1 MTSFARRLSAAFA
14 ALLLPAVM
22 TAQSPIPPTS
32 YVNPFI
38 GTGGHGHTFPGATV
52 PFGMVQLSPDTR
64 LEGWDGCSGY
74 HYSDTLVYGF
84 SHTHLSGTGCSDYGD
99 ILFMPVAGREANPL
113 KYTYASP
120 FRKRDETAAP
130 GYYKVK
136 LPANG
141 VTAEL
146 TATARAGFHRYT
158 FNVPGK
164 EQVVV
169 DLKHRDKVL
178 ASGIRI
184 IGPDEIEGY
193 RISRVWADSQMVYF
207 VAKFSKPFTSA
218 QIWSGDKILTGA
230 KESEGTELRA
240 VFTFDGKEG
249 DQILVRAGISGVDIE
264 GARKNMESEI
274 GGKDFDT
281 VAAAA
286 LKVWNDEL
294 SRIAVENGTLDQ
306 QVIFYTSLY
315 HTMVQPNIY
324 CDVDGRY
331 RGRDLKIHKTD
342 SLDYYTVFSLWDT
355 YRAANPLYTI
365 IQPKRVNGFI
375 NTFLRQYDEGGM
387 LPVWELS
394 GNETGCMI
402 GYHSAPVIADAWQ
415 KGIRGYDGEKA
426 LQAMKHSA
434 EQDHL
439 GLKYYRSKGYIPAD
453 KEGESVSKTLEY
465 AYDDWC
471 IAITAKSLGKTEDFK
486 TYIGRA
492 QSYKN
497 VFDPITGFMR
507 AKSNETLFKPF
518 DPAEVNFN
526 YTEANAWQYS
536 FYAPH
541 DNSSL
546 MRLMGGREAYAK
558 KLDDLFTA
566 DSKTSGREQADIT
579 GLIGQYAHGNEPS
592 HHMAYLYDYAGY
604 PWKTQEL
611 VHRICSEFYRNAPDG
626 LIGNEDCGQ
635 MSAWYIFSAMGFYP
649 VTPGAGFYAFGT
661 PVFPRASIRLENGK
675 TFTVRALN
683 LSDKN
688 IYIQSVTL
696 NGKPW
701 TKCYLMHTDIAKG
714 GELALT
720 MGPQPNKAWGV
731 GYGSF
736 PDTYVGEYLIVPVPM
751 AFEGQKTF
759 LDSTLVAITDAQP
772 GVNIFYTL
780 DGSEPTPRSSQ
791 YKRPLLLRKTTTLR
805 AIAVNAELQHSLP
818 IEATFTKI
826 PKNRRITLLTPYAG
840 QYSGGGDLALIDF
853 TRGGDEFRTGGWQ
866 GYEGNDLS
874 VVIDLGETLP
884 VKKLSLGC
892 LQDQGSWI
900 FMPSKV
906 DWFISADGTNFTPQ
920 GTVENTLDER
930 RDGPVIRE
938 FGITLKG
945 VKTRYIKVTA
955 TNRGTCP
962 AWHPGAGSK
971 AWIFAD
977 EITIE

>member
-355 YRAANPLYTI
+355 YLLCAGHRHRPRREPFTGPL
-365 IQPKRVNGFI
+365 RRSF
-375 NTFLRQYDEGGM
+375 
-387 LPVWELS
+387 
-394 GNETGCMI
+394 
-402 GYHSAPVIADAWQ
+402 
-415 KGIRGYDGEKA
+415 KA
-426 LQAMKHSA
+426 VKFQA
-434 EQDHL
+434 
-439 GLKYYRSKGYIPAD
+439 
-453 KEGESVSKTLEY
+453 
-465 AYDDWC
+465 
-471 IAITAKSLGKTEDFK
+471 
-486 TYIGRA
+486 
-492 QSYKN
+492 
-497 VFDPITGFMR
+497 
-507 AKSNETLFKPF
+507 
-518 DPAEVNFN
+518 
-526 YTEANAWQYS
+526 
-536 FYAPH
+536 
-541 DNSSL
+541 
-546 MRLMGGREAYAK
+546 
-558 KLDDLFTA
+558 
-566 DSKTSGREQADIT
+566 
-579 GLIGQYAHGNEPS
+579 
-592 HHMAYLYDYAGY
+592 
-604 PWKTQEL
+604 
-611 VHRICSEFYRNAPDG
+611 RN
-626 LIGNEDCGQ
+626 
-635 MSAWYIFSAMGFYP
+635 
-649 VTPGAGFYAFGT
+649 
-661 PVFPRASIRLENGK
+661 
-675 TFTVRALN
+675 
-683 LSDKN
+683 
-688 IYIQSVTL
+688 
-696 NGKPW
+696 
-701 TKCYLMHTDIAKG
+701 
-714 GELALT
+714 
-720 MGPQPNKAWGV
+720 
-731 GYGSF
+731 
-736 PDTYVGEYLIVPVPM
+736 
-751 AFEGQKTF
+751 
-759 LDSTLVAITDAQP
+759 
-772 GVNIFYTL
+772 
-780 DGSEPTPRSSQ
+780 
-791 YKRPLLLRKTTTLR
+791 
-805 AIAVNAELQHSLP
+805 
-818 IEATFTKI
+818 
-826 PKNRRITLLTPYAG
+826 
-840 QYSGGGDLALIDF
+840 
-853 TRGGDEFRTGGWQ
+853 
-866 GYEGNDLS
+866 
-874 VVIDLGETLP
+874 
-884 VKKLSLGC
+884 
-892 LQDQGSWI
+892 
-900 FMPSKV
+900 
-906 DWFISADGTNFTPQ
+906 
-920 GTVENTLDER
+920 
-930 RDGPVIRE
+930 
-938 FGITLKG
+938 
-945 VKTRYIKVTA
+945 
-955 TNRGTCP
+955 
-962 AWHPGAGSK
+962 
-971 AWIFAD
+971 
-977 EITIE
+977 